1 VLDIG
6 LASAEGR
13 KGLEDRLWEMF
24 AYAGRYGKQPLSE
37 LRGLTMQ
44 ELCKFVEKVSD
55 IVKEENKPSKGED

>member
-1 VLDIG
+1 
-6 LASAEGR
+6 
-13 KGLEDRLWEMF
+13 MF